1 MDDTQQPTVFDTDQ
15 QQLGDVYA
23 KAFLGFAQESK
34 KLDDLVGEL
43 GEVVGVFNEL
53 PKFRLAMES
62 PRIEVADKHA
72 MLDKAFGGKS
82 KCSKEM
88 LNFLKMVASRGRF
101 DCLNSIHR
109 STVSAHDEMAGRVK
123 ATLTTASDVP
133 DSVQESVAKKL
144 SGILGKEVNLSCVV
158 DPDIIGGMVVR
169 VGDTVYDGSVVNQLQ
184 QVRTKAIQKAVD
196 AFREKLDKFV
206 TT

>member
-1 MDDTQQPTVFDTDQ
+1 MDESKQSTVFDTDQ

-23 KAFLGFAQESK
+23 KAFLSFADDSG
-34 KLDDLVGEL
+34 KLDALVEEL

-62 PRIEVADKHA
+62 PRIDLADKAA
-72 MLDKAFGGKS
+72 MLDKAFDG

-88 LNFLKMVASRGRF
+88 LNFLKLVAQRGRF
-101 DCLNSIHR
+101 DCLNAIH
-109 STVSAHDEMAGRVK
+109 SSAVKAHDEMAGRVK
-123 ATLTTASDVP
+123 ATLSTASEVDK
-133 DSVQESVAKKL
+133 SVQESVAKKL
-144 SGILGKEVNLSCVV
+144 SGILGKEVNLECVV

-169 VGDTVYDGSVVNQLQ
+169 VGDTVYDGSVVNQLE
-184 QVRTKAIQKAVD
+184 QVRTRAIQSAVD

>member
-23 KAFLGFAQESK
+23 KAFLGFAQESNNV
-34 KLDDLVGEL
+34 DELVGEL
-43 GEVVGVFNEL
+43 GEVVGVFNGL

-62 PRIEVADKHA
+62 PRIEVADKHS
-72 MLDKAFGGKS
+72 MLDKAFSG
-82 KCSKEM
+82 KCSRGM
-88 LNFLKMVASRGRF
+88 LNFLKMVAGRGRF

-133 DSVQESVAKKL
+133 GSVQESVAKKL
-144 SGILGKEVNLSCVV
+144 SGILGKKVNLSCVI

>member
-23 KAFLGFAQESK
+23 KAFLGFAKESG
-34 KLDDLVGEL
+34 KLDAMVEEL

-62 PRIEVADKHA
+62 PRIDAADKTS
-72 MLDKAFGGKS
+72 MLDKAFKG
-82 KCSKEM
+82 KCSDGL
-88 LNFLKMVASRGRF
+88 LNFLKMVAQRDRF
-101 DCLNSIHR
+101 DCLNSIHS
-109 STVSAHDEMAGRVK
+109 STVKAHDEMAGRVK
-123 ATLTTASDVP
+123 ATLTTASEIET
-133 DSVQESVAKKL
+133 SVQDSVAKKL
-144 SGILGKEVNLSCVV
+144 SGILGKEVTLVCVV
-158 DPDIIGGMVVR
+158 DPDIVGGMVVR

-184 QVRTKAIQKAVD
+184 QVRAKAVKKAVD
-196 AFREKLDKFV
+196 AFREKLDKFI

>member
-1 MDDTQQPTVFDTDQ
+1 MDDTQQSTVFDTDQ

-23 KAFLGFAQESK
+23 KAFLGFAKESN
-34 KLDDLVGEL
+34 KLDDLVAEL

-62 PRIEVADKHA
+62 PRIDAADKAA
-72 MLDKAFGGKS
+72 MLDKAFSGK
-82 KCSKEM
+82 CGKET
-88 LNFLKMVASRGRF
+88 LNFLKLVATRGRF
-101 DCLNSIHR
+101 ECLNSIHR
-109 STVSAHDEMAGRVK
+109 SAVEAHDEMAGRVK
-123 ATLTTASDVP
+123 ATLTTAS
-133 DSVQESVAKKL
+133 EVADAVRDNVAQKI
-144 SGILGKEVNLSCVV
+144 SGILGKEVSLSCVV

-184 QVRTKAIQKAVD
+184 QVRTNAVQKAVD
-196 AFREKLDKFV
+196 AFRDKLDKFV